1 MRNRKSFKNSKRRG
15 RDDELR
21 EKKIKDPRKDK
32 MDKDFFMFYELEEI
46 DSQELSDDSVNCS
59 EEEEDDY

>member
-21 EKKIKDPRKDK
+21 EKKMKDPRKNK